1 MRAAG
6 SVAVHGNMRNSPEAG
21 HIVRA
26 RSRWYKVL
34 RQGGGSAPG
43 GAEPPQLEATGGRR
57 LNTLASSRSVC
68 AIGRGVSIPWL
79 VQTAPHRPQ
88 REVVRLL
95 VHVGRSLKH
104 GLDLTDRSLK
114 V

>member
-21 HIVRA
+21 HMVRA

-43 GAEPPQLEATGGRR
+43 GAEPPQLEATGGEETQHPGVLAVSVRHR
-57 LNTLASSRSVC
+57 SWRVDPLASADCPTSS
-68 AIGRGVSIPWL
+68 A
-79 VQTAPHRPQ
+79 T
-88 REVVRLL
+88 
-95 VHVGRSLKH
+95 
-104 GLDLTDRSLK
+104 
-114 V
+114 